1 MAMLDLGEIKKQLEE
16 GTFLDLDN
24 GQLRAELDKLFGVL
38 EESDQ
43 TISETLDG
51 LLSEVDGLLDIVDDL
66 EYDDET
72 Q

>member
-24 GQLRAELDKLFGVL
+24 GLLRAELDKLFGVL